1 MDQEKIFKLSNILM
15 LGMNQTAQNIA
26 YVLDL
31 CYRGKPEIERISYTV
46 AVLHCLSQPNEAQYI
61 MNLGLP
67 FEPEGFWAIVESL
80 DNSAFGQM
88 FAELDGRKLTD
99 ALVTRDQTVTYV
111 K

>member
-15 LGMNQTAQNIA
+15 LGMNQNAQNIA

-31 CYRGKPEIERISYTV
+31 CYRGTTNIEHISYTI
-46 AVLHCLSQPNEAQYI
+46 AVLHCLSQPNEAQHI
-61 MNLGLP
+61 INLGLP
-67 FEPEGFWAIVESL
+67 FSPEGFWSIVESL
-80 DNSAFGQM
+80 SGSAFGQM